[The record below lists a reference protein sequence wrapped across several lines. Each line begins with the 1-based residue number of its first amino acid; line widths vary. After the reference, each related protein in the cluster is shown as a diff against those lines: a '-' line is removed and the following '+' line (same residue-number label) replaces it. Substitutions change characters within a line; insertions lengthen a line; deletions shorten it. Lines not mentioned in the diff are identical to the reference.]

1 MFVLNFAFSFY
12 FGSKIMCLDL
22 VSYNN
27 LDSGLAVVGLS
38 SFEALS
44 FCFVLESGKMG
55 LDQADQHCTL
65 CVHVYSCLT
74 TIAKLQKKG
83 CQPSIQTNHPLY
95 ILINQVTL
103 VFLLRLVMH
112 APCLEQLHGCL
123 FQPLYTSCYSSVHW
137 QICLQ
142 CLLTFRMGSPRI

>member
-1 MFVLNFAFSFY
+1 M
-12 FGSKIMCLDL
+12 GLDL

-27 LDSGLAVVGLS
+27 LDLGLAALGLS

-44 FCFVLESGKMG
+44 ICFVLGSGKMG
-55 LDQADQHCTL
+55 LDQADQPCTL
-65 CVHVYSCLT
+65 RVHVCLT

-83 CQPSIQTNHPLY
+83 YQPSIQTNQPLY
-95 ILINQVTL
+95 ILFNQVTL
-103 VFLLRLVMH
+103 VFLLRLAMH
-112 APCLEQLHGCL
+112 APCLEQLHSCL
-123 FQPLYTSCYSSVHW
+123 FQPLYTSCYSSVHR